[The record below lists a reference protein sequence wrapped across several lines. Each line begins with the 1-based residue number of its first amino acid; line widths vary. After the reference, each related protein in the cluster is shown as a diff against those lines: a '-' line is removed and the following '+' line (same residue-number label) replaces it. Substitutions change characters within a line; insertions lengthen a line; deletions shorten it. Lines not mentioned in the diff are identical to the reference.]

1 MAIRLPEW
9 DSEVQQL
16 ISLSLKLNN
25 AEQTVQAGPVV
36 TLFISVWEVFGL
48 HLGSGTGYPDR
59 KFVVVF
65 LSPCIKNIGTALR
78 LVRNYFP

>member
-9 DSEVQQL
+9 DSEVRQL

-25 AEQTVQAGPVV
+25 AKQTVQAGLVV
-36 TLFISVWEVFGL
+36 TLFTSVWEVFGL
-48 HLGSGTGYPDR
+48 HLCPGTGYPAR

-65 LSPCIKNIGTALR
+65 LSPCIKHIGTAL
-78 LVRNYFP
+78 